1 MEFKNRI
8 SDMVLNHEEFVEF
21 VWDEAEKQFN
31 ELNENENWANLT
43 RTEQYH
49 HYCQQ
54 YEHQINDNDWEEIIE
69 PSNEK
74 MKIDLG
80 YAVLTAEKGIDEDYK
95 EVFVGLEDKEGNWLQ
110 DLAIVGGKYH
120 YEDNKVIQDEGLSV
134 KVYSDVRNEDFT
146 HEFSVDVYKE
156 KNYEITN
163 VEVQEKG
170 DLEEYAVFVVEFEG
184 VPLEGLYRICDP

>member
-1 MEFKNRI
+1 MEFKNRM
-8 SDMVLNHEEFVEF
+8 SDTVLNHEEFVEF

-69 PSNEK
+69 PSNK
-74 MKIDLG
+74 KIKIDLG

-95 EVFVGLEDKEGNWLQ
+95 EVFIGLEDKKGGWLQ

-120 YEDNKVIQDEGLSV
+120 
-134 KVYSDVRNEDFT
+134 
-146 HEFSVDVYKE
+146 
-156 KNYEITN
+156 
-163 VEVQEKG
+163 
-170 DLEEYAVFVVEFEG
+170 
-184 VPLEGLYRICDP
+184 